1 MDISVY
7 GTKNKKLIRDL
18 SDAAEFY
25 ANILLDPRMAR
36 SIELDIEIEK
46 SLEVEGMMISEED
59 KKNPRFFTI
68 QLRNKK
74 TDDDIFKTLA
84 HEMVHLKQY
93 AKNQLYKRFVTAKNK
108 KGETLQTSWEG
119 NIWKPKRNEHKYFDS
134 PWEVEAYGREV
145 GLYQRWVEYKN
156 YVD

>member
-7 GTKNKKLIRDL
+7 GTKNKKLIREL
-18 SDAAEFY
+18 SEAAEFY

-36 SIELDIEIEK
+36 CVELDIEIEK
-46 SLEVEGMMISEED
+46 SLEVEGMMISEDD

-68 QLRNKK
+68 QLRNNKN
-74 TDDDIFKTLA
+74 DDDIFKTLA

-93 AKNQLYKRFVTAKNK
+93 AKNQLYKKFVPAKNK

-119 NIWKPKRNEHKYFDS
+119 NIWKPKRGEHKYFDS
-134 PWEVEAYGREV
+134 PWEIEAYGREV
-145 GLYQRWVEYKN
+145 GMFQRWLEYKN
-156 YVD
+156 YVG